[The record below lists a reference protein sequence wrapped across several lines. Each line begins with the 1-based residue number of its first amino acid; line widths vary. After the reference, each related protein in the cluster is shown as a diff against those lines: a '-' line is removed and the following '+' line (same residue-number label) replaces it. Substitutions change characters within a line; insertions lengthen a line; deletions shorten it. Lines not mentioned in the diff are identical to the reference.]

1 MLLPAPN
8 IDERSADKVIEETRS
23 LAPFYA
29 AEWDAQAPQG
39 AGYALLQNF
48 AQLLFDVVQHLNQ
61 TPEKNFVEFLD
72 RLNIKLEPPRSARAP
87 VTFLLAPGTPQN
99 VLIPSRTQTA
109 AEATD
114 TRPEVVFETEQN
126 FLATIATLQAVYSI
140 RPSDDTVFE
149 HLSELKNPNSSE
161 LFAGKNLQEHSIYLA
176 HSEIFNL
183 KGKAEIKIYFIISA
197 SGLTAADFINGL
209 SWEWWN
215 KDHWVPSTVPAFN
228 EALSDF
234 PAVTTLKSHFL
245 PTARTISVT
254 TDVES
259 DARFP
264 DFGLLLIDKE
274 IIGYTGKITNGFVG
288 VTRGFRAN
296 QIPGASG
303 SVEHDAGAQVT
314 AIASPLFVNATIGT
328 AQDGRQLVIVI
339 LKKEFDIEFT
349 KTNVNDI
356 ENLWI
361 RCRTLKSPALQN
373 SPLRNLAIDTIR
385 GSVAPPSGQT
395 IAPDTLFQNDVP
407 LDIPTQAKPIY
418 PFGRQ
423 PRVFDT
429 FYIASKD
436 AFSKKNA
443 DITLTFNSVDD
454 SIGTSPTPQSPEVI
468 WEFWNSSGWVNLPL
482 NQNDLGNFL
491 SSSTASNKAVKF
503 KCPSDLGT
511 SNVNGQE
518 NFWIRARIIG
528 GTYGTFKVVGPDV
541 TPSFKFP
548 KINEINISYEF
559 VLAERKAFEQCIT
572 YNNLKYEDQTQ
583 NAQTAG
589 TLFQPLQPPEED
601 KPTFYLG
608 FDKPLVSGPIGIF
621 FSLVKQEYLEE
632 TKPRLQWQYRN
643 GNAWVLLDVVDD
655 TDSLTRSGIIQL
667 IGPADFGAREEF
679 GKLLFW
685 IRAVD
690 EEKRFELPTQE
701 KAAPL
706 ASLSAPIALPEI
718 PGFFHFARVARL
730 VGIPIVGFPGISLS
744 SPLAS
749 FSTRR
754 SAGLTVSQR
763 LLVLR
768 VTHGTEPSST
778 LLHPEKPCPELLEL
792 FHPKFSI
799 PAELSQ
805 FPPPP
810 ILQGI
815 FPNTVWAI
823 QTETVRDEILGSS
836 DGRADQK
843 YTLMRTP
850 VVSEEIWVNE
860 INAIAD
866 EERKKLSEQDAKQ
879 IQEVRDEKGNLVQVW
894 VRWRSVDDF
903 LDSAATGRD
912 YVMDRVFGTVQ
923 FGDGT
928 GGMIPPIGIDN
939 IKANYQFGG
948 GVQGNV
954 EAGTVIS
961 LKTSVAG
968 VDKVTNPEAA
978 GGGADTEVLAK
989 ALERG
994 PQVIKHRNRAMARE
1008 DFEWLARQ
1016 ASNDIAKVRCLP
1028 TTNQN
1033 GEFETGWVT
1042 VMIVPQ
1048 SQEAQPLPSAE
1059 LIRQVKRYL
1068 ADRCP
1073 NVVSAAN
1080 KLIVAGPA
1088 YVEVSVTAEVFT
1100 TSIDLISQV
1109 QSETIKALKRF
1120 LHPLTGGPEGEGW
1133 DFGRLVCLS
1142 DIIAMIE
1149 ALPNVDHVDNVT
1161 MQLRDMVTK
1170 TTRTITGDVLLSA
1183 TLPPYAMI
1191 FSGEHNITPKFQA
1204 QG

>member
-1 MLLPAPN
+1 M
-8 IDERSADKVIEETRS
+8 EGGQVK
-23 LAPFYA
+23 
-29 AEWDAQAPQG
+29 
-39 AGYALLQNF
+39 
-48 AQLLFDVVQHLNQ
+48 
-61 TPEKNFVEFLD
+61 
-72 RLNIKLEPPRSARAP
+72 
-87 VTFLLAPGTPQN
+87 
-99 VLIPSRTQTA
+99 
-109 AEATD
+109 
-114 TRPEVVFETEQN
+114 
-126 FLATIATLQAVYSI
+126 
-140 RPSDDTVFE
+140 
-149 HLSELKNPNSSE
+149 
-161 LFAGKNLQEHSIYLA
+161 
-176 HSEIFNL
+176 
-183 KGKAEIKIYFIISA
+183 
-197 SGLTAADFINGL
+197 
-209 SWEWWN
+209 
-215 KDHWVPSTVPAFN
+215 
-228 EALSDF
+228 
-234 PAVTTLKSHFL
+234 
-245 PTARTISVT
+245 
-254 TDVES
+254 
-259 DARFP
+259 P
-264 DFGLLLIDKE
+264 D
-274 IIGYTGKITNGFVG
+274 
-288 VTRGFRAN
+288 
-296 QIPGASG
+296 
-303 SVEHDAGAQVT
+303 
-314 AIASPLFVNATIGT
+314 
-328 AQDGRQLVIVI
+328 
-339 LKKEFDIEFT
+339 
-349 KTNVNDI
+349 
-356 ENLWI
+356 
-361 RCRTLKSPALQN
+361 
-373 SPLRNLAIDTIR
+373 
-385 GSVAPPSGQT
+385 
-395 IAPDTLFQNDVP
+395 
-407 LDIPTQAKPIY
+407 
-418 PFGRQ
+418 
-423 PRVFDT
+423 
-429 FYIASKD
+429 
-436 AFSKKNA
+436 
-443 DITLTFNSVDD
+443 
-454 SIGTSPTPQSPEVI
+454 
-468 WEFWNSSGWVNLPL
+468 
-482 NQNDLGNFL
+482 
-491 SSSTASNKAVKF
+491 
-503 KCPSDLGT
+503 
-511 SNVNGQE
+511 
-518 NFWIRARIIG
+518 
-528 GTYGTFKVVGPDV
+528 
-541 TPSFKFP
+541 FKFP
-548 KINEINISYEF
+548 KVNTLTITYQSPF
-559 VLAERKAFEQCIT
+559 KSFEQCIIH
-572 YNNLKYEDQTQ
+572 NNLNYQDQTQ

-589 TLFQPLQPPEED
+589 APPFQPFQPPEEG

-632 TKPRLQWQYRN
+632 TKPRLQWQYWN
-643 GNAWVLLDVVDD
+643 GNAWVLLDVLDD
-655 TDSLTRSGIIQL
+655 TDNLTRSGILQL
-667 IGPADFGAREEF
+667 TGPADFGAREKF

-701 KAAPL
+701 KVAPL
-706 ASLSAPIALPEI
+706 APLPAPIALPEI

-730 VGIPIVGFPGISLS
+730 VGIPIVGFPGISLG

-763 LLVLR
+763 LLALPT
-768 VTHGTEPSST
+768 THRTEPSST
-778 LLHPEKPCPELLEL
+778 LPTHPEKPCPELLEL
-792 FHPKFSI
+792 FHPKFSV
-799 PAELSQ
+799 PAELSK

-815 FPNTVWAI
+815 FPNTAWAV
-823 QTETVRDEILGSS
+823 QAETVRDEILGSS

-843 YTLMRTP
+843 YTLMRNP

-860 INAIAD
+860 INAITD
-866 EERKKLSEQDAKQ
+866 EERKKLSEQDPKQ
-879 IQEVRDEKGNLVQVW
+879 IQEVRDDKGNLTQVW
-894 VRWRSVDDF
+894 VRWRSVEDF
-903 LDSAATGRD
+903 LDSTPTSRD
-912 YVMDRVFGTVQ
+912 YIVDRVFGTVQ

-948 GVQGNV
+948 GAQGNV
-954 EAGTVIS
+954 EAGKVIS

-1042 VMIVPQ
+1042 VIIVPQ

-1120 LHPLTGGPEGEGW
+1120 LHPRTGGPEGEGW

-1161 MQLRDMVTK
+1161 MQLHDTVTK
-1170 TTRTITGDVLLSA
+1170 TTRTITDDVLLSA
-1183 TLPPYAMI
+1183 TLPSYAMI
-1191 FSGEHNITPKFQA
+1191 FSGEHNVMPKFQA